1 MPRGNGTGP
10 MGMGAMTGRGMGFC
24 AGYDRPGY
32 ANMIPGGGTG
42 SFFGRGRGF
51 RNGGRGWCQGFAA
64 AGRPGWKRF
73 GDYGATY
80 GHWAPYSQ
88 ADPEMAKQALKTQAD
103 FLQSELNQIKKR
115 LEDIES
121 EKKV

>member
-1 MPRGNGTGP
+1 

-32 ANMIPGGGTG
+32 ANMMPGGGKG
-42 SFFGRGRGF
+42 SFYGRGRGC
-51 RNGGRGWCQGFAA
+51 RNGGRGGCQGFAA
-64 AGRPGWKRF
+64 TGRPGWTRF
-73 GDYGATY
+73 GDYGAPY
-80 GHWAPYSQ
+80 GNWAPYSQ
-88 ADPEMAKQALKTQAD
+88 ADPEMEKQALKTQAD
-103 FLQSELNQIKKR
+103 FLQSELDQIKKR

>member
-32 ANMIPGGGTG
+32 ANMMPGGGKG
-42 SFFGRGRGF
+42 SFYGRGRGF

-64 AGRPGWKRF
+64 TGRPGWTRF
-73 GDYGATY
+73 GDYGAPY
-80 GHWAPYSQ
+80 GNWAPYSQ
-88 ADPEMAKQALKTQAD
+88 ADPEMEKQALKTQAD
-103 FLQSELNQIKKR
+103 FLQSELDQIKKR

>member
-32 ANMIPGGGTG
+32 TNMIPGGGTW
-42 SFFGRGRGF
+42 SSFGRGCGF
-51 RNGGRGWCQGFAA
+51 RNGGRGWRQGFAA
-64 AGRPGWKRF
+64 AGRPGWRHF
-73 GDYGATY
+73 GDYGAPY
-80 GHWAPYSQ
+80 GNWGPYSQ
-88 ADPEMAKQALKTQAD
+88 DDPEMEKEALKTQAN
-103 FLQSELNQIKKR
+103 FLQSELDQIKKR

-121 EKKV
+121 EKKA